1 MIQLLCAKFKIK
13 FRGERMMKRKVY
25 FALLICL
32 LFVIAT
38 GCSSEAGNSSEEG
51 SKKDGEKTLV
61 LAAYGGSYEQKM
73 KEVLIPA
80 FEKEHG
86 VKVKYITGSSVDTLS
101 KIQAQK
107 DNPQIDVAFL
117 DDGPQAQAK
126 TFGLLAPL
134 DESIVTNL
142 ENVYDIAKDKDN
154 IGIGFG
160 IISTGLA
167 YNKET
172 FEQNGWDPLTSWNDL
187 ADPKFKGKLVL
198 PSIANTYGVHMLLM
212 AAIANGGSVEDV
224 EPGFEKMKEIAQNA
238 VTFDKTADVSNFFLQ
253 GQTVASAWGSSR
265 VFTLQDTGFP
275 IEYVIPEEGA
285 PALMATVS
293 VIKDAPNAELAQE
306 FVNFILGEE
315 AQNLFANALFD
326 GPVNKNVK
334 LEGDILDKIAY
345 GEEEISKLVKVD
357 WELVNEKRAEWT
369 ERANKEIEVA
379 H

>member
-1 MIQLLCAKFKIK
+1 
-13 FRGERMMKRKVY
+13 MKKKAYLFVW
-25 FALLICL
+25 LCL
-32 LFVIAT
+32 LLVIAA
-38 GCSSEAGNSSEEG
+38 GCSGQTGSSADEESGNSEG
-51 SKKDGEKTLV
+51 KTLV

-73 KEVLIPA
+73 KEVLIPK

-101 KIQAQK
+101 KLQAQK

-126 TFGLLAPL
+126 AFGLLAPL

-154 IGIGFG
+154 VGVGFG

-167 YNKET
+167 YNKEV
-172 FEQNGWDPLTSWNDL
+172 FEQNGWEPLTSWNDL

-198 PSIANTYGVHMLLM
+198 PSIANTYGVHFLLM
-212 AAIANGGSVEDV
+212 TAIANGGSEENI
-224 EPGFEKMKEIAQNA
+224 EPGFEKLKEIAQNA
-238 VTFDKTADVSNFFLQ
+238 VTFDKTADVSNYFMQ

-275 IEYVIPEEGA
+275 IEYVIPEEGV

-306 FVNFILGEE
+306 FVNFILDEE
-315 AQNLFANALFD
+315 AQILFANSLFD

-334 LEGDILDKIAY
+334 LEGNIADKVVY
-345 GEEEISKLVKVD
+345 GEDEIEKLIKVN
-357 WELVNEKRAEWT
+357 WEVVNAKRAEWT

>member
-1 MIQLLCAKFKIK
+1 
-13 FRGERMMKRKVY
+13 MKRKLSLI
-25 FALLICL
+25 ALICL
-32 LFVIAT
+32 LLGIAS
-38 GCSSEAGNSSEEG
+38 GCSSQSGSSADEG
-51 SKKDGEKTLV
+51 SDKENGKTLV

-73 KEVLIPA
+73 KDVLIPK

-101 KIQAQK
+101 KLQAQK

-126 TFGLLAPL
+126 AFGLLAPL
-134 DESIVTNL
+134 DENIVTNL
-142 ENVYDIAKDKDN
+142 DNVYDIAKDKDN
-154 IGIGFG
+154 IGVGFG

-172 FEQNGWDPLTSWNDL
+172 FEQNGWDPINSWNDL

-198 PSIANTYGVHMLLM
+198 PSIANTYGVHLLLM
-212 AAIANGGSVEDV
+212 TAIANGGSEENI
-224 EPGFEKMKEIAQNA
+224 EPGFEKLKEIAQNA
-238 VTFDKTADVSNFFLQ
+238 VTFDKTADVSNYFLQ

-275 IEYVIPEEGA
+275 IEYVIPKEGV
-285 PALMATVS
+285 PALMPTVS

-306 FVNFILGEE
+306 FVNFVLDEE
-315 AQNLFANALFD
+315 AQNLFANSLFD
-326 GPVNKNVK
+326 GPVNKNVE
-334 LEGDILDKIAY
+334 LEGDIVNKVVY
-345 GEEEISKLVKVD
+345 GEEEIAKLIKVD
-357 WELVNEKRAEWT
+357 WEVVNAKRAEWT